1 MARLAKA
8 RVFTRLDIRHAFN
21 RIRMHPDSEDLT
33 TFRTRYGSYK
43 YKVLPF
49 GLCNGPSSLPAD
61 PAEHEGHVRKV
72 LQRLREAG
80 LPADIKKSEFGV
92 TETKF
97 LGFIVTTQ
105 GIRMDPT
112 KVEVIQDWPVPTT
125 LKQLQSFLGFC
136 NYYRAFLKDHGRVT
150 RPLSLLTKKDGF
162 CPLGPKEIEAFE
174 RAKALILSGGL
185 LAHYSPF
192 RESRMEMDASDGI
205 TAGVLSQLQDDGHW
219 HPIASCS
226 KTMCPAEMRYEIHDK
241 EMLAVMR
248 GLNEWR
254 GLLNTSP
261 LSGSSTPDRPGG
273 QKT

>member
-8 RVFTRLDIRHAFN
+8 RVFTRLDILHAFN

-49 GLCNGPSSLPAD
+49 SLCNGPSSLPAD
-61 PAEHEGHVRKV
+61 PVEHEGYARKV

-80 LPADIKKSEFGV
+80 PPADIKKSEFGV

-97 LGFIVTTQ
+97 LGFIVSTQ

-136 NYYRAFLKDHGRVT
+136 NYYRAFLKDYGRVT
-150 RPLSLLTKKDGF
+150 WPLSLLTKKDGF

-174 RAKALILSGGL
+174 RAKALILSGAFSL
-185 LAHYSPF
+185 
-192 RESRMEMDASDGI
+192 
-205 TAGVLSQLQDDGHW
+205 T
-219 HPIASCS
+219 
-226 KTMCPAEMRYEIHDK
+226 T
-241 EMLAVMR
+241 
-248 GLNEWR
+248 
-254 GLLNTSP
+254 P
-261 LSGSSTPDRPGG
+261 LSARPEWKRMQAMASRLGSSPNFRTTVVGTQSPSVPR
-273 QKT
+273 QCAQRKCATRSMTKRCSQ